1 MPEYLAPGVYVE
13 EVPGGAHPIVPVGL
27 STAGFVGE
35 APDPGALVNVAWPVN
50 NWLEFV
56 RRYVPEGSAST
67 PLSHAVFGYFLNG
80 GSRCYVVNTGKGRP
94 VTGGGRDA
102 QGLQVLER
110 VDEVAIVVCPGY
122 TDPAS
127 HEAVIS
133 HCESMRYRVGILDL
147 EDVADIDDLTKVETA
162 PDPKKA
168 GGGGGGGDSSGGGG
182 GGGAAAGDAGT
193 ARRPRDTTYATTYFP
208 KITVKDP
215 LPPGDLVDISPSGH
229 VAGVWSRT
237 DLLRGVHK
245 APANEVPRGAL
256 NLGYRVTTA
265 EQKLLNVAGI
275 NAIRFFERDGIKIW
289 GARTLAQESDPFRYL
304 NVRRLFIMVEKSIE
318 LSTNWI
324 VFEPNDEVLWG
335 SITRDCTA
343 FLTGLWRTG
352 ALVGRRP
359 SEAFFVKCDRETN
372 PPDQVDLGI
381 VTTLIGLA
389 AVKPAEFVVFRI
401 SQWDGGAQVQTVGAA
416 A

>member
-13 EVPGGAHPIVPVGL
+13 EVSGGAHPIVPLGI

-35 APDPGALVNVAWPVN
+35 TPDPGVLLNVAWPIN

-56 RRYVPEGSAST
+56 RRYVPEGATST

-80 GSRCYVVNTGKGRP
+80 GSRCYVVNTGKGKP
-94 VTGGGRDA
+94 VTGGTRDQ

-122 TDPAS
+122 TDVGS
-127 HEAVIS
+127 YEAILS
-133 HCESMRYRVGILDL
+133 HCENMRYRVAILDL
-147 EDVADIDDLTKVETA
+147 PPDVTTIDQLTKVGTA
-162 PDPKKA
+162 PDPKK
-168 GGGGGGGDSSGGGG
+168 GSGDSPP
-182 GGGAAAGDAGT
+182 ADADG
-193 ARRPRDTTYATTYFP
+193 RRPRDSTYGTAYWP
-208 KITVKDP
+208 SITVRDP
-215 LPPGDLVDISPSGH
+215 LPPGELVDVSPSGH
-229 VAGVWSRT
+229 VAGIWSRS
-237 DLLRGVHK
+237 DQLRGVHK

-256 NLGYRVTTA
+256 NLTYRVTTA
-265 EQKLLNVAGI
+265 EHKILNVAGI
-275 NAIRFFERDGIKIW
+275 NIIRFFERDGIKVW
-289 GARTLAQESDPFRYL
+289 GARTLAEASNPFRYL
-304 NVRRLFIMVEKSIE
+304 NMRRLFIMAEKSIE
-318 LSTNWI
+318 QSTNWI
-324 VFEPNDEVLWG
+324 VFEPNNPELWG

-359 SEAFFVKCDRETN
+359 AEAFFVKCDRETN
-372 PPDQVDLGI
+372 PTDQVDLGI
-381 VTTLIGLA
+381 VTTIIGLA

-401 SQWDGGAQVQTVGAA
+401 SQWDGGTQVQVMGAA

>member
-13 EVPGGAHPIVPVGL
+13 EVSEGAHPIVPLGI
-27 STAGFVGE
+27 STAAFVGE
-35 APDPGALVNVAWPVN
+35 TPDPGVLVNVAWPIN

-56 RRYVPEGSAST
+56 RRYVPEGATST

-80 GSRCYVVNTGKGRP
+80 GSRCYVVNTGKGKP
-94 VTGGGRDA
+94 VSGGTRDQ

-127 HEAVIS
+127 YEAILS
-133 HCESMRYRVGILDL
+133 HCENMRYRVAILDL
-147 EDVADIDDLTKVETA
+147 PADVTTIDQLTKVATA
-162 PDPKKA
+162 SDPKKGSSSDQPPA
-168 GGGGGGGDSSGGGG
+168 GE
-182 GGGAAAGDAGT
+182 AGL
-193 ARRPRDTTYATTYFP
+193 RPRDSAYGTAYWP
-208 KITVKDP
+208 SITVRDP
-215 LPPGDLVDISPSGH
+215 LPPGELVDVAPSGH
-229 VAGVWSRT
+229 VAGIWSRT
-237 DLLRGVHK
+237 DQLRGVHK

-256 NLGYRVTTA
+256 NLRYRVTTA
-265 EQKLLNVAGI
+265 EHKILNVAGI
-275 NAIRFFERDGIKIW
+275 NIIRFFERDGIKLW
-289 GARTLAQESDPFRYL
+289 GARTLHPDLWRYL
-304 NVRRLFIMVEKSIE
+304 NIRRLFIMVEKSIE
-318 LSTNWI
+318 YSTNWI
-324 VFEPNDEVLWG
+324 VFEPNDVVLWG

-359 SEAFFVKCDRETN
+359 AEAFFVKCDRETN

-381 VTTLIGLA
+381 VTTMIGLA

-401 SQWDGGAQVQTVGAA
+401 SQWDGGTQVQVMGAA